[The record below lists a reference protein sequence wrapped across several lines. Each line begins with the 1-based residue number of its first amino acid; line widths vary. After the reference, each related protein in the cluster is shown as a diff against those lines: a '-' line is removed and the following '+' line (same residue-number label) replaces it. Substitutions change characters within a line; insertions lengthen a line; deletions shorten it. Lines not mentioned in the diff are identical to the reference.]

1 MGRIKDVV
9 YDAKE
14 DMIVDYSNER
24 QMSLASCWLKR
35 SLDVLGSVVGLV
47 IFSPVFIFIGVFIK
61 REDNGPIFLKLNFIS

>member
-35 SLDVLGSVVGLV
+35 SLDVLGSVVGLGTLGMS
-47 IFSPVFIFIGVFIK
+47 II
-61 REDNGPIFLKLNFIS
+61 